1 MKMVYFEPKVLCCSG
16 NRRILL
22 RGDAADVNGA
32 KMPPFH
38 KAVNEEGRPGVIY
51 LSCSLEEPVGSRYQQ
66 FCNSTR
72 SGKNSFFGGKNII
85 PPSNSQGTKLKTLS
99 VQTVVRGMLGSE
111 VSWTDSN
118 WEARLESHLVVTP
131 VSDEQEIHH

>member
-1 MKMVYFEPKVLCCSG
+1 M
-16 NRRILL
+16 
-22 RGDAADVNGA
+22 
-32 KMPPFH
+32 
-38 KAVNEEGRPGVIY
+38 
-51 LSCSLEEPVGSRYQQ
+51 
-66 FCNSTR
+66 
-72 SGKNSFFGGKNII
+72 

-118 WEARLESHLVVTP
+118 WGAWLESHLVVTP